1 MVSPYDWQ
9 EAIAHRAQ
17 FIESRIAAGVPV
29 VALSVDEGIVVGT
42 YRKRVQKVYE
52 IYDRLMY
59 AGIGQQSDIESLRV
73 AAVDFSHREGF
84 QRSEEDVSIQRVV
97 NALSQPVKEAFA
109 NFSSAPW
116 VARAMFME
124 VGDTCKDDRYY
135 CLDYDGDFST
145 EHMRCCLAPDKDDE
159 AKVEEELEKIGR
171 DAPLTDVVAALKN
184 VLEHTMSKEHASK
197 HHEGQELALE
207 VAVLFRNAS
216 GDRRFRLLEP
226 A

>member
-1 MVSPYDWQ
+1 MISPFDWQ
-9 EAIAHRAQ
+9 EAITHRAQ
-17 FIESRIAAGVPV
+17 FIESRIAAGIPV
-29 VALSVDEGIVVGT
+29 LALSVDAGIVTAT

-52 IYDRLMY
+52 VYDRLMY

-84 QRSEEDVSIQRVV
+84 QRSENDVSIQRVV

-124 VGDTCKDDRYY
+124 VGSACEDDRYY

-145 EHMRCCLAPDKDDE
+145 EHMRCCLAAEKADE
-159 AKVEEELEKIGR
+159 SVVETELEKIDRKAGL
-171 DAPLTDVVAALKN
+171 DDVVAALQG
-184 VLEHTMSKEHASK
+184 VLERTVSKEKATDQN
-197 HHEGQELALE
+197 EGAGLVFEA
-207 VAVLFRNAS
+207 AVLLRDGS
-216 GDRRFRLLEP
+216 GDRRFRLLRP